1 MHQECRNRR
10 AIQTLKINVE
20 SKARS
25 KQARN
30 TGPRVWNVL
39 TATAGVLQASNHN
52 VVGLQ

>member
-25 KQARN
+25 TQARD
-30 TGPRVWNVL
+30 TIPRMWNVP
-39 TATAGVLQASNHN
+39 TAAAGVLQASNFN